1 MTSNIESSAEESPKV
16 GAFESFKS
24 WNYTYFW
31 LASLLSITSFFML
44 MIARGWLVFDMTG
57 SASMVG
63 YVSAVAQPPSLVLSV
78 FGGVIADRF
87 DRKKVLLLNEAINFT
102 ILLILAT
109 LVATDLIEVWHL
121 MLLGLING
129 ITFSLAFPA
138 RAAIVP
144 SLVPPR
150 NIANAVALSSIMF
163 SGAQLIGPPIAG
175 WLILVSPAT
184 AFFAAS
190 GFVGVGIP
198 LFMLLKVRQ
207 SNNGYSAAD
216 SSVLENIKE
225 GVKYISNNRLVL
237 GLMALGFFVV
247 VFGLPYQTFLPVF
260 AEDILKV
267 GPAGLGY
274 LAGAGGIGAIAG
286 SLLIAAYNTV
296 NQMKAFLVTGA
307 IGLGV
312 FIIGFSLSVSF
323 ALSMVL
329 SLLAGLFFQLVMTGN
344 FSLIQVL
351 VPDQLRGR
359 VLSVRFIVFGMT
371 PGGILAVGVAS
382 EQIGTAYAPAATGGI
397 CLAGVIL
404 CLLIFPSLY
413 KKQRNIIE

>member
-1 MTSNIESSAEESPKV
+1 MTSDTKSAADQNPKI
-16 GAFESFKS
+16 GPFESFKT

-31 LASLLSITSFFML
+31 IASLLSITSFFML

-57 SASMVG
+57 SVSMVG
-63 YVSAVAQPPSLVLSV
+63 YVSAVAQTPSLILSV

-87 DRKKVLLLNEAINFT
+87 NRKT
-102 ILLILAT
+102 ILLMNEGINFIILLLLAI
-109 LVATDLIEVWHL
+109 LVATDVVEVWHL

-129 ITFSLAFPA
+129 ITFSLAFPS

-198 LFMLLKVRQ
+198 LFMLLKVREN
-207 SNNGYSAAD
+207 SGGYSAANA
-216 SSVLENIKE
+216 SVLDNVRE
-225 GVKYISNNRLVL
+225 GVKFIRSQRLIL

-247 VFGLPYQTFLPVF
+247 VFGLAYQTFLPVF
-260 AEDILKV
+260 AEDILNV
-267 GPAGLGY
+267 GPSGLGY

-296 NQMKAFLVTGA
+296 NQMKAFTIAGA

-371 PGGILAVGVAS
+371 PGGILAVGIAA
-382 EQIGTAYAPAATGGI
+382 EQIGTAYATAATGVI

-413 KKQRNIIE
+413 RKQENIIQ

>member
-1 MTSNIESSAEESPKV
+1 MTSDTKSAADQNPKI
-16 GAFESFKS
+16 GPFESFKT

-31 LASLLSITSFFML
+31 IASLLSITSFFML

-57 SASMVG
+57 SVSMVG
-63 YVSAVAQPPSLVLSV
+63 YVSAIAQTPSLVLSV

-87 DRKKVLLLNEAINFT
+87 NRKTILLLNEGINFI
-102 ILLILAT
+102 ILLILAI
-109 LVATDLIEVWHL
+109 LVATDVVEVWHL
-121 MLLGLING
+121 MVLGLING
-129 ITFSLAFPA
+129 ITFSLAFPS

-198 LFMLLKVRQ
+198 LFMLLKVREN
-207 SNNGYSAAD
+207 SGGYSAANA
-216 SSVLENIKE
+216 SVLDNVRE
-225 GVKYISNNRLVL
+225 GVKFIRSHRLIL
-237 GLMALGFFVV
+237 GLMSLGFFVV
-247 VFGLPYQTFLPVF
+247 VFGLAYQTFLPVF

-267 GPAGLGY
+267 GPSGLGY

-296 NQMKAFLVTGA
+296 NQMKVFTVVGA
-307 IGLGV
+307 LGLGV
-312 FIIGFSLSVSF
+312 FITGFSLSESF

-371 PGGILAVGVAS
+371 PGGILAVGVAA
-382 EQIGTAYAPAATGGI
+382 EQIGTAYATAATGVI

-413 KKQRNIIE
+413 RKQENIIQ